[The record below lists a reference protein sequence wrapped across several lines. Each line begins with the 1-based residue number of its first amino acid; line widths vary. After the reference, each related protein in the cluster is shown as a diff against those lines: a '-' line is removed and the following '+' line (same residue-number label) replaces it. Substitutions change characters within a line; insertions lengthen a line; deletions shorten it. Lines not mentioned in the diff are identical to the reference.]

1 VPQCGLQ
8 QQAQYGGSNARCG
21 ELVVTTADGKISVD
35 TVTLTIGGK
44 APTHVSSSQSVQAAI
59 DGALPDDLI
68 IVDPGVHTELL
79 LMWKPVRL
87 QGVGAVSSVL
97 NANTQ
102 PAGKMDPWRA
112 KVDCLFGLSRDGQ
125 PLSNVSDV
133 PLPGGGGFEPP
144 NAFDSTGQFTCG
156 GWTVFNG
163 GDNNPQVDRL
173 PLEAVVGWDT
183 TLNGNLAEL
192 LQEPSLMGAF
202 EGAGITVLAKGV
214 RYPKG
219 VEVFGTGSD
228 TAANSNVAH
237 EGQMP
242 LGTVLLTGSV
252 ADCNTLGSGA
262 KTGYSSNFNCNPSR
276 IDGLSITDSSQGGG
290 GIFAHAWAHNLEISN
305 NRIYNNTGTLT
316 GGIDIGQGES
326 PDALL
331 AGNGGDPL
339 ASGNPP
345 AGGGFDQQPWTCTP
359 GAVTGSIASG
369 FTQVPI
375 PPGFVANDE
384 LPFCYN
390 VFVNI
395 HNNAVSQ
402 NSSIGD
408 EVFSG
413 TPARAGGISLAPG
426 SDFYKVNYNWVC
438 GNLSTGDG
446 GGIAHIG
453 FNFNGDIEHNTI
465 LFNQST
471 NPTIPTNGGGIIVM
485 GAAPDGT
492 TPGAPAGSECGS
504 VTDVDCQ
511 PGLSDGAG
519 PGLPINAN
527 LIMGNAA
534 ESGSGGGIRF
544 QDVDGSELAFFPN
557 GNGSKSRPNI
567 NPGFGGSIQ
576 STTTSPSR
584 WYSIN
589 VTNNIIANNLAGWDG
604 AGVSLQD
611 ALAVNFIN
619 NTVMSNDSTASS
631 GVLFNTLGAPD
642 ASAPGSNCI
651 QTGSTT
657 ASCPQPAGLVTMR
670 NTAGLSSSV
679 GAVICPSGHGMG
691 QTCKNF
697 SIPILDNDVFW
708 QNRSFYIGVG
718 PLGTGTL
725 SQQNVV
731 SLYNAFTTIRAAS
744 EPTTE
749 SVGDR
754 WDIFY

>member
-1 VPQCGLQ
+1 
-8 QQAQYGGSNARCG
+8 
-21 ELVVTTADGKISVD
+21 
-35 TVTLTIGGK
+35 
-44 APTHVSSSQSVQAAI
+44 
-59 DGALPDDLI
+59 
-68 IVDPGVHTELL
+68 
-79 LMWKPVRL
+79 
-87 QGVGAVSSVL
+87 
-97 NANTQ
+97 
-102 PAGKMDPWRA
+102 MDPWRA

-125 PLSNVSDV
+125 PLSNGHDV
-133 PLPGGGGFEPP
+133 PVPGAGATGPFEPA
-144 NAFDSTGQFTCG
+144 NAFDSTGQFACG
-156 GWTVFNG
+156 GWAAFNG
-163 GDNNPQVDRL
+163 GDNTPQVDRL

-202 EGAGITVLAKGV
+202 EGVGITVLGKGV
-214 RYPKG
+214 RYPKN

-242 LGTVLLTGSV
+242 IGTVLLTGST

-276 IDGLSITDSSQGGG
+276 IDGLSITNSSQGG
-290 GIFAHAWAHNLEISN
+290 GIFAHAWAHNLEIAN

-345 AGGGFDQQPWTCTP
+345 TGGGFDQQPWTCVP
-359 GAVTGSIASG
+359 GAVTCSIATG
-369 FTQVPI
+369 FTQVAT
-375 PPGFVANDE
+375 PPGFAANDE

-390 VFVNI
+390 TFVNI

-413 TPARAGGISLAPG
+413 TRAGAGGISLAPG
-426 SDFYKVNYNWVC
+426 ADFYKVNYNWVC

-446 GGIAHIG
+446 GGLAHIG

-511 PGLSDGAG
+511 PGLSDGVG
-519 PGLPINAN
+519 PGLVINAN

-544 QDVDGSELAFFPN
+544 QDVDGAELAFFPN
-557 GNGSKSRPNI
+557 GNSSVSRPNI
-567 NPGFGGSIQ
+567 APTFVGSNG
-576 STTTSPSR
+576 STTSPSR

-589 VTNNIIANNLAGWDG
+589 VTNNIIANNVAGWDG

-611 ALAVNFIN
+611 ALAVNFVN

-657 ASCPQPAGLVTMR
+657 ASCPQPSGLVTMR
-670 NTAGLSSSV
+670 NTAALTASV
-679 GAVICPSGHGMG
+679 GTVVCPTGHGAG
-691 QTCKNF
+691 QSCKNF

-718 PLGTGTL
+718 PLGTETL
-725 SQQNVV
+725 NQQNVV
-731 SLYNAFTTIRAAS
+731 SLYNAFTTRKRQVSRQRIPVRRT
-744 EPTTE
+744 EPVPSSPE
-749 SVGDR
+749 APAPA
-754 WDIFY
+754 